1 MRNSVLATNIKID
14 FSSYN
19 KVHLGNSFEMLLD
32 QGESAG
38 IIMPYS
44 CRGGMCGRCKA
55 KLISGEVNELEDQTL
70 TTAEKNEGYILLC
83 SSTPK
88 THVVIEHNK

>member
-1 MRNSVLATNIKID
+1 MAMNIKIN

-19 KVHLGNSFEMLLD
+19 KVHKGNSFEMLLD
-32 QGESAG
+32 QGEAAG

-55 KLISGEVNELEDQTL
+55 RLTSGKVNEIEDQAL
-70 TTAEKNEGYILLC
+70 TTAEKEAGYILLC

-88 THVVIEHNK
+88 TDVIIEHIK

>member
-1 MRNSVLATNIKID
+1 MANNIKIN

-19 KVHLGNSFEMLLD
+19 KVHVGNSFEMLLE

-38 IIMPYS
+38 IILPHS

-55 KLISGEVNELEDQTL
+55 KLISGEVNKIADEPL
-70 TTAEKNEGYILLC
+70 TSTEKEEGYILLC

-88 THVVIEHNK
+88 TDVVIEHLK